1 MDEMQWE
8 LLTTVDG
15 RLNAE
20 YLITFLQAEDIP
32 VQDFQESFGVH
43 GAPVTF
49 GPLGEVQIFVPKDK
63 IDEAQTLLDEFQ
75 RGIDMDAVEN
85 TDE

>member
-1 MDEMQWE
+1 MSEMQWE
-8 LLTTVDG
+8 LLTTVEG
-15 RLNAE
+15 RMNAE
-20 YLITFLQAEDIP
+20 YLITFLQAEDVP
-32 VQDFQESFGVH
+32 VQDFQESFGVY

-63 IDEAQTLLDEFQ
+63 LEQAQTLLKEFE
-75 RGIDMDAVEN
+75 RGVDMDAIEN